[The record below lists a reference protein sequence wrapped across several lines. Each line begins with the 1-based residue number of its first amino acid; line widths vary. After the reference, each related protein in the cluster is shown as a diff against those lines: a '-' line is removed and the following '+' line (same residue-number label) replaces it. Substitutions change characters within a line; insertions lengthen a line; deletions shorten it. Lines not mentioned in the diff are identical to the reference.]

1 MSHTVAVAGAVL
13 VGVVGLAGA
22 ARAAATP
29 GKVGY
34 VNINKAMLE
43 VADGKKAKD
52 SLKKEF
58 DEKQKL
64 LDAKQEDFKKASEA
78 FEKKKALLTPDALKG
93 EEATLQKMY
102 IELQTLYYNLQNELA
117 EKEKKLT
124 EPILL
129 RFECI
134 LKKMGEA
141 DGYSMIFPDSAILW
155 APDHLDLTSEMI
167 RKYEDG
173 VCKDVKVP
181 VAPVGPGTGVPKPAG
196 TAKPGTAKPATAA
209 PKAATAA
216 PKAATAKPATAAPPK
231 PATAK

>member
-1 MSHTVAVAGAVL
+1 MANTEIRRAR
-13 VGVVGLAGA
+13 LAGLLTALGLSLWATA
-22 ARAAATP
+22 ALAVVP

-34 VNINKAMLE
+34 VNINRAMLE

-58 DEKQKL
+58 DTKQKL
-64 LDAKQEDFKKASEA
+64 LDAKQEEFKKASEA
-78 FEKKKALLTPDALKG
+78 FEKKKALLTPAALKD
-93 EEATLQKMY
+93 EEANLQKMY

-124 EPILL
+124 EPILV

-134 LKKMGEA
+134 LKKMGES

-173 VCKDVKVP
+173 VCKDAK
-181 VAPVGPGTGVPKPAG
+181 PKPV
-196 TAKPGTAKPATAA
+196 PGVKGPASGKPATGK
-209 PKAATAA
+209 P
-216 PKAATAKPATAAPPK
+216 ATAKPATAK
-231 PATAK
+231 PATAKPATAK

>member
-1 MSHTVAVAGAVL
+1 MADTVIRYRGL
-13 VGVVGLAGA
+13 LAGA
-22 ARAAATP
+22 LFLALAGASGTAGAAATP

-64 LDAKQEDFKKASEA
+64 LDAKQEDFKKATEA
-78 FEKKKALLTPDALKG
+78 FEKKKTLLTPAALKD
-93 EEATLQKMY
+93 EEAALQKMY

-155 APDHLDLTSEMI
+155 APEHLDLTSEMI

-173 VCKDVKVP
+173 VCKDVKPKPVP
-181 VAPVGPGTGVPKPAG
+181 GGTGKPG
-196 TAKPGTAKPATAA
+196 SAKPGSAKPGSAK
-209 PKAATAA
+209 P
-216 PKAATAKPATAAPPK
+216 ATAKPATAK

>member
-1 MSHTVAVAGAVL
+1 MAVAGAVL
-13 VGVVGLAGA
+13 AGVVALAA
-22 ARAAATP
+22 TAHAAAVP

-78 FEKKKALLTPDALKG
+78 FEKKKALLTPAALKD
-93 EEATLQKMY
+93 EEAALQKMY

-129 RFECI
+129 KFECI

-181 VAPVGPGTGVPKPAG
+181 VAPAGTGGPKPAG

-216 PKAATAKPATAAPPK
+216 PKPATAKPATAK